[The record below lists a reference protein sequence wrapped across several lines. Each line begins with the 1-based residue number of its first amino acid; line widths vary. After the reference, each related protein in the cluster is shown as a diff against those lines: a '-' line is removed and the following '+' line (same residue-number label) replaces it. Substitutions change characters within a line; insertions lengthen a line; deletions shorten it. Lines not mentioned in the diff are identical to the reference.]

1 LLNFFQNI
9 EIASFLHRPNRFVA
23 ECYLKGRRISA
34 HLPNPGKL
42 RELLLPDSRLFLAK
56 HPGSTQRKTE
66 YTVVAVEKQGNPV
79 FLHTH
84 LTNHVAHH
92 LIEQQRVPGLEGF
105 KVLKAEVPFG
115 RSRFDFLLQKREKQF
130 ILEVKSCTLFGK
142 EIAMFPDAVTLRGR
156 KHLLELAELT
166 KNRYQAGV
174 LFIIHS
180 PSARFFLPE
189 YHTDLNFSRT
199 LLDLRRKLFVL
210 PLGIE
215 WSKDLSLGR
224 VVRPLEVPWGLAEK
238 EAHDRG
244 CYMVILKLG
253 RNRRLSI
260 GGLGEILFRQGYYLY
275 VGSAMKN
282 LAKRIQRHQRKR
294 KRHFWHIDY
303 LREHAE
309 FCTALPVRTS
319 TRLECDM
326 AKRIMEISDWHV
338 PGFGGSDCSCSTH
351 LFGMKTDP
359 QKQPS
364 FIEAL
369 QYFRMDRLYGLI
381 SK

>member
-1 LLNFFQNI
+1 M
-9 EIASFLHRPNRFVA
+9 A
-23 ECYLKGRRISA
+23 ECSVKGRRIRA

-42 RELLLPDSRLFLAK
+42 RELLLPDSRLFLEK
-56 HPGSTQRKTE
+56 HPGSSQRKTE

-92 LIEQQRVPGLEGF
+92 LIEQQQIPGLEGF

-115 RSRFDFLLQKREKQF
+115 RSRFDFLLQKREKQL

-156 KHLLELAELT
+156 KHLIELAELT
-166 KNRYQAGV
+166 RKGYQAGV
-174 LFIIHS
+174 LFVVHS
-180 PSARFFLPE
+180 PSIKFFLPE

-199 LLDLRRKLFVL
+199 LLDLRKRLFVL

-224 VVRPLEVPWGLAEK
+224 VVRPLEVPWGLVEK

-244 CYMVILKLG
+244 CYMVILKLR
-253 RNRRLSI
+253 RNRRLPI

-309 FCTALPVRTS
+309 FCTALPVRAS

-326 AKRIMEISDWHV
+326 AKRMMEISDWHV
-338 PGFGGSDCSCSTH
+338 PGFGASDCSCSSH

-359 QKQPS
+359 QKKPS
-364 FIEAL
+364 FIELL
-369 QYFRMDRLYGLI
+369 QYFRMDRLYNQI